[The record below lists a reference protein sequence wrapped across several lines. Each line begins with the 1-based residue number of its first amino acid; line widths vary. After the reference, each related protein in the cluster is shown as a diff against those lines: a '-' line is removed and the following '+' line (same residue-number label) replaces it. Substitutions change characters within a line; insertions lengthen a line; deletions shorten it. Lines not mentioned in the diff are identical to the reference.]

1 MANISNTASANQA
14 AFGAFGSAFTDTGGN
29 TLRPPEGLSIVAIQF
44 LADTVLDSLV
54 AKNANVTI
62 NTVSASHTDGLF
74 TRKVNQGTASTNQIA
89 FDDTNA
95 ASGVAIGDEIYQTT
109 GVLLGTVTALDPDGD
124 NASEIQYSTTTTIT
138 DDEVLS
144 FIRPNVSSGEGV
156 GGQAIGTGSG
166 DQKFPKGMT
175 IYGRWDAVSMQ
186 ATSDADGGIIVY
198 FGP

>member
-14 AFGAFGSAFTDTGGN
+14 AFGAFGSAFTDLASH

-62 NTVSASHTDGLF
+62 NTASASNAGGLF
-74 TRKVNQGTASTNQIA
+74 TRQVNQSLATTDKII

-95 ASGVAIGDEIYQTT
+95 ASGVALGDEVYDNT
-109 GVLLGTVTALDPDGD
+109 GSLFGTVIALDPDGN
-124 NASEIQYSTTTTIT
+124 NANEIQISASQAVS
-138 DDEVLS
+138 DNSVLS

-156 GGQAIGTGSG
+156 GGQAIGTGGS
-166 DQKFPKGMT
+166 DQNFPKGMI
-175 IYGRWDAVSMQ
+175 IYGRWDAVSIQ
-186 ATSDADGGIIVY
+186 ANDSDGGIIVY

>member
-14 AFGAFGSAFTDTGGN
+14 AFGAFGSAFTDLATH

-44 LADTVLDSLV
+44 LADTILDSLV

-62 NTVSASHTDGLF
+62 NTASASNTGGMF
-74 TRKVNQGTASTNQIA
+74 TRTVNQGLSTTDKIV

-95 ASGVAIGDEIYQTT
+95 ASGVALGDEVYFNT
-109 GVLLGTVTALDPDGD
+109 GVLLGTVITLDPDGN
-124 NASEIQYSTTTTIT
+124 NANEIQISASQAIA
-138 DDEVLS
+138 DDAVLS

-156 GGQAIGTGSG
+156 GGQAIGTGGS

-175 IYGRWDAVSMQ
+175 IYGRWDAVSLQ
-186 ATSDADGGIIVY
+186 APDPDGGIIVY